1 MNKDEKGK
9 LFSFFANESKKLN
22 NYVHMKI
29 QSINDMDAE
38 DIVSDVMLNLFN
50 KPDIIV
56 HIENLAAYVYK
67 SLYYK
72 IIDYQ
77 RRNNRTISLQSSLDE
92 NGENLLMELLA
103 DNAAS
108 VSSEVE
114 KKEFFRILSQAVSS
128 LDTRQRAIF
137 IATEFE
143 GKSYKELSLQWDEPM
158 GTLLSRKSRA
168 VKALRILLK
177 DYKNE

>member
-9 LFSFFANESKKLN
+9 LFHFFANESKKLN
-22 NYVHMKI
+22 NYVHRKI

-50 KPDIIV
+50 KPDIIA
-56 HIENLAAYVYK
+56 HIENLAAYVYR

-72 IIDYQ
+72 TIDYQ
-77 RRNNRTISLQSSLDE
+77 RSNNRTISLDASLDE
-92 NGENLLMELLA
+92 NGENSLIELLA
-103 DNAAS
+103 DNTTS
-108 VSSEVE
+108 VSNEVE
-114 KKEFFRILSQAVSS
+114 KKEFYKKLSQAVSS
-128 LDTRQRAIF
+128 LETRQRAVF

-143 GKSYKELSLQWDEPM
+143 GKSYKELSLQWDEPI

-168 VKALRILLK
+168 VKALRVMMK
-177 DYKNE
+177 EYKSE